1 MMPAVEVP
9 PSEEVVQTIRLWIDA
24 AENMTGVPSNI
35 LKATI
40 VLAFGW
46 LLAFV
51 ARGLV
56 GRFIRN
62 VSRLMAVRGNA
73 ERVSI
78 TMSQHRI
85 DLVVG
90 RFAFWIVLIFT
101 VMTATQELGLPVV
114 SSWLIVVAGY
124 LPRVFLSALIIFIG
138 VIAGALCRSAL
149 ARALPASD
157 IVDPQGFGGLVQ
169 GVVVGFSI
177 LIAVQQLG
185 IDVGFIMTIVTIAL
199 IGFFAAGALAF
210 GFGGRATVANIL
222 ASHYVR
228 ELYEVGQ
235 TIRIRELEGRI
246 VRMTPTAVILST
258 EEGETAVPSQL
269 FVEASSTR
277 VADGGR
283 L

>member
-1 MMPAVEVP
+1 MDTFKA
-9 PSEEVVQTIRLWIDA
+9 WISA
-24 AENMTGVPSNI
+24 AETLTGVSRNV
-35 LKATI
+35 LWASV
-40 VLAFGW
+40 VLALGW
-46 LLAFV
+46 ASAFIVRAFV
-51 ARGLV
+51 ARFVRNV
-56 GRFIRN
+56 GR
-62 VSRLMAVRGNA
+62 LMSARSGA
-73 ERVSI
+73 DRVSQ

-85 DLVVG
+85 DLMFG
-90 RFAFWIVLIFT
+90 RAAFWIVVLLT
-101 VMTATQELGLPVV
+101 LMTATQELGFPIV
-114 SSWLIVVAGY
+114 SRWLVTVAAF
-124 LPRVFLSALIIFIG
+124 LPRILLGVVIVFAG
-138 VIAGALCRSAL
+138 VVAGALCRGAL
-149 ARALPASD
+149 VRALPPSD

-169 GVVVGFSI
+169 GVVVGFAV

-185 IDVGFIMTIVTIAL
+185 IDVGFITTLITIAL

-210 GFGGRATVANIL
+210 GFGGRTTVANIL

-235 TIRIRELEGRI
+235 TVRIRELEGRI

-258 EEGETAVPSQL
+258 EDGETAVPSQL